1 MNLFNRAIRLFLF
14 VTVAIVGLAA
24 AIAAFMARLVL
35 APTRTT
41 LWTTPDEVGLS
52 YSDVQF
58 PARHDGIR
66 LSGWFIPADH
76 QEGEKR
82 PTVIMI
88 HGWPWQRLG
97 EEPVGPTAQLL
108 RSSKVD
114 LLRMAKSL
122 RDAGYHVLMFDLRN
136 HGESA
141 SAGSITFGQQEAN
154 DLLGAI
160 DYVKSIPEVDDNRIG
175 TLGFSM
181 GGNTILYG
189 LTHTDQLKAAIAVQ
203 PTSPAHFAKRLAHDM
218 TGPLSKLVLP
228 MTNWFIELGGGM
240 RMRETDPLY
249 AAPSAGQ
256 TPVLFVQGAGDKWGS
271 VENVTEIAAAT
282 PNTIDLIIAAEA
294 TDRYSGYQ
302 YIIDNPHIAIS
313 FFDDYLV

>member
-1 MNLFNRAIRLFLF
+1 MPVVETDLRQRVLELKKERNAIILAHSYQ
-14 VTVAIVGLAA
+14 TADIQEVADYVGDSLGLAYQA
-24 AIAAFMARLVL
+24 KETDADVILFCGVHFMAETAKIVNPGKPVL
-35 APTRTT
+35 
-41 LWTTPDEVGLS
+41 LPDL
-52 YSDVQF
+52 
-58 PARHDGIR
+58 
-66 LSGWFIPADH
+66 
-76 QEGEKR
+76 
-82 PTVIMI
+82 
-88 HGWPWQRLG
+88 
-97 EEPVGPTAQLL
+97 
-108 RSSKVD
+108 
-114 LLRMAKSL
+114 
-122 RDAGYHVLMFDLRN
+122 DAGCSLAD
-136 HGESA
+136 SCPA
-141 SAGSITFGQQEAN
+141 
-154 DLLGAI
+154 
-160 DYVKSIPEVDDNRIG
+160 
-175 TLGFSM
+175 
-181 GGNTILYG
+181 
-189 LTHTDQLKAAIAVQ
+189 DQLKAAIAVQ